1 MSALEANESIKV
13 SNRKIGKNEKVF
25 VIAEAACNHM
35 CNIDFAKSMINSA
48 AEAGASA
55 IKFQTYKAERLVTEK
70 AQTYWGD
77 EKLSQLE
84 YYKKLDKFG
93 KKEYRELFDY
103 AKEKGIIGFSSPF
116 DIESADMLNNLGME
130 LYKLASCEIDNL
142 SLLEHVAKFNKPI
155 ILSTGASTIEEIDN
169 AVETIFNQGNLNI
182 ILLACTL
189 SYPTENEHANL
200 NRITALMERYPRMVI
215 GLSDHT
221 RPDRNMIIPA
231 LAVAMGARVI
241 EKHYTLNRD
250 WDGSGHFFSIQPE
263 DLKEMVDNINL
274 AVTVLGTKKLGVTP
288 QERKALIGA
297 RKSIVAAVNIEVGT
311 VITKEMLTLKRP
323 GIGFPP
329 GKLDEIVGK
338 KAGNYIG
345 LDSIIQKNMLD
356 NTV

>member
-1 MSALEANESIKV
+1 MSIVKPNDPITV
-13 SNRKIGKNEKVF
+13 SNKKIGNNEKVF

-35 CNIDFAKSMINSA
+35 CNMDFAKSMIDHA

-70 AQTYWGD
+70 AEAYWGD
-77 EKLSQLE
+77 ETSTQLE
-84 YYKKLDKFG
+84 YYKKLDKFDE
-93 KKEYRELFDY
+93 KEYRELFDY
-103 AKEKGIIGFSSPF
+103 AQKKGIIGFSSPF

-130 LYKLASCEIDNL
+130 LFKLASCEINNL
-142 SLLEHVAKFNKPI
+142 SLLEHVAKFKKPI
-155 ILSTGASTIEEIDN
+155 ILSTGASTIEEIGD
-169 AVETIFNQGNLNI
+169 AVETILNQDNPNI

-200 NRITALMERYPRMVI
+200 NRVTTLKERYPGMII

-221 RPDRNMIIPA
+221 RPDNNMIIPA

-250 WDGSGHFFSIQPE
+250 WEGSGHFFSIQPE

-274 AVTVLGTKKLGVTP
+274 AVTVLGTKQLGVTP
-288 QERKALIGA
+288 QEKKSIIGA
-297 RKSIVAAVNIEVGT
+297 RKSIVAAVPIAIGT

-323 GIGFPP
+323 GIGLPP
-329 GKLDEIVGK
+329 GKLDEILGR
-338 KAGNYIG
+338 KASIDIDH
-345 LDSIIQKNMLD
+345 DSIINESMLED
-356 NTV
+356 EL